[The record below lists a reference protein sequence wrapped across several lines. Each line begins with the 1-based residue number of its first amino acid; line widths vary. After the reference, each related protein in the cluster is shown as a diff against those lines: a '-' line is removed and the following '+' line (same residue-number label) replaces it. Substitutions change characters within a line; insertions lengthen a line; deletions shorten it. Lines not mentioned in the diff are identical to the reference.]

1 MLISWYKWI
10 FSSVNF
16 LNLMHLSFYKF
27 FGLYK
32 VKEIRKSQ
40 NFKCGFHGFNRNI
53 STSFQR
59 LHQLSVGF
67 NFRSRDDHK
76 SSDHF
81 NVENDGGR
89 FRPLSQYGRRN
100 GANSTNQNHYQHQQP
115 ICSSTFFFY
124 INNKIR
130 PTSTINT
137 IINIRN
143 MPNSTT
149 RENQHQQKFLFSSTT
164 ICLTTNIGHRL
175 QQQNKFNNLGTNDWL
190 WSREVGTQKF

>member
-1 MLISWYKWI
+1 MCNSTWLYCSLIHQSSWFIVFVWSLLKWQYIWLNTTYWFVIAEQQQQQQSIFISAPRKKKVNYMLTISK
-10 FSSVNF
+10 
-16 LNLMHLSFYKF
+16 M
-27 FGLYK
+27 G
-32 VKEIRKSQ
+32 
-40 NFKCGFHGFNRNI
+40 
-53 STSFQR
+53 STAM
-59 LHQLSVGF
+59 VGGM
-67 NFRSRDDHK
+67 
-76 SSDHF
+76 
-81 NVENDGGR
+81 V
-89 FRPLSQYGRRN
+89 Q
-100 GANSTNQNHYQHQQP
+100 NSTNQNHYQHQQP

-130 PTSTINT
+130 PTSTINI

-175 QQQNKFNNLGTNDWL
+175 QQQNTFNNLGTNDWL